1 MTAEATQTPG
11 PQQESQTQ
19 IGEWVWRFLAV
30 VMLFMVVWV
39 VWIAIQISPPA
50 IVLPAAYQAAADGR
64 ASRSSGGAISG
75 ALAPTPSLPDA
86 PGTVIPA
93 DPVTSPDAA
102 VLPVVPAA
110 LVAVAVPTPVE
121 PPVNL
126 ERLKLAQ
133 SIETPIVQRLRRA
146 AKPAPE
152 VTQ

>member
-11 PQQESQTQ
+11 PQRESQTQ

-30 VMLFMVVWV
+30 VMLFIVVWV
-39 VWIAIQISPPA
+39 AWIAIQISPPA
-50 IVLPAAYQAAADGR
+50 IVLPAAYQAAAEGR

-86 PGTVIPA
+86 PEAVIPA

-102 VLPVVPAA
+102 VLAVVP
-110 LVAVAVPTPVE
+110 VAVAAPTPVE

-126 ERLKLAQ
+126 DRLRLAQ
-133 SIETPIVQRLRRA
+133 SIETPIVQRPRRA
-146 AKPAPE
+146 AKPAAE

>member
-1 MTAEATQTPG
+1 MTAEATTRTPG
-11 PQQESQTQ
+11 PQHGSQTQ
-19 IGEWVWRFLAV
+19 IGEWVWRFLAM

-50 IVLPAAYQAAADGR
+50 IVLPAAYQAAAEGR
-64 ASRSSGGAISG
+64 ASRSSGGAI
-75 ALAPTPSLPDA
+75 AVAVAPTPSLPDA

-93 DPVTSPDAA
+93 DPVTSPEAA
-102 VLPVVPAA
+102 VLPVVP
-110 LVAVAVPTPVE
+110 VVVAVPTPVE

-126 ERLKLAQ
+126 ERLRLAQ
-133 SIETPIVQRLRRA
+133 SIETPIVQRPRRV